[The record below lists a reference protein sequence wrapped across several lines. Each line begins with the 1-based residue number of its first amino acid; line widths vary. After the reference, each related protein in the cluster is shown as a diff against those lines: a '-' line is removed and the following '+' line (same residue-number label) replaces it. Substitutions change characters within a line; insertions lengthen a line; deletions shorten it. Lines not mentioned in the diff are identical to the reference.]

1 MSDVTEPNLDWT
13 EIVAERKIK
22 EAIDAG
28 DFDDVPGM
36 GEPVDLSVDPYTP
49 VHLRIANKVLKNARS
64 LPEWLQ
70 LEKDIQQET
79 LAVPLVRERG
89 LNALSLA
96 KNAAS
101 RERIVERLR
110 SEHKERMDTINTL
123 ILKYSFVAPVSAQR
137 PFRSFSIKREMVTLE
152 EDIAATLASIGEREK
167 SPDNSDKLRQRRR
180 FLW

>member
-13 EIVAERKIK
+13 QIVAERKIK
-22 EAIDAG
+22 AAIDAG

-36 GEPVDLSVDPYTP
+36 GEPVDLSVDPHTP
-49 VHLRIANKVLKNARS
+49 VHLRIAHRVLKNARA

-70 LEKDIQQET
+70 LEKEIQQET
-79 LAVPLVRERG
+79 LAVPAGRERG
-89 LNALSLA
+89 LRAIEVA

-101 RERIVERLR
+101 RERAIAKLR
-110 SEHKERMDTINTL
+110 DEHRERMDMLNTL

-137 PFRSFSIKREMVTLE
+137 PFRSFNLKREMLSLE
-152 EDIAATLASIGEREK
+152 EAIGAVLDAVQEREK
-167 SPDNSDKLRQRRR
+167 MSDQPTLRQRRR